1 MSVGVAIGVTFVIC
15 LLLGVPIATSMGLA
29 AVVAIVIADLPIT
42 FLIQVLFE
50 ALNSFPLIAI
60 PLFILAGGIME
71 RGGLSQ
77 RIVDIFMPLIGRA
90 YGGLAIVTILA
101 CMFFAAISGSG
112 PPTVAAIG
120 SIMIPS
126 MLRQG
131 YSANF
136 SGGVTASGGTLG
148 ILIPPSVPMII
159 YGVSSETSIPRLFAA
174 GIVPGIAVGLMLTV
188 TAYLLARR
196 AGYRSVDAR
205 VDIGA
210 FLVALRKG
218 VWALLAPIIILG
230 GIYSSVFTPTES
242 AVVAVVYGLLVSVFV
257 YREMTLEKLKET
269 FLFSATISGSV
280 LVIIATAT
288 IFGQILTLQNI
299 PQDMA
304 AWIADISDNKYVIL
318 FIICALLIFI
328 GMWMDTIAQ
337 IILLT
342 PVLLPVVKALG
353 VDPVHFGIIF
363 VICCEIGFLTPPLGV
378 NLFVAMRLT
387 GCSIESLSKSAL
399 PYVLVLML
407 AIILMVFFPAVT
419 LWMPRLIYGS

>member
-29 AVVAIVIADLPIT
+29 AVVAIMIADLPIT

-174 GIVPGIAVGLMLTV
+174 GIVPGVTVGLMLTV

-257 YREMTLEKLKET
+257 YREMTLEKLKDT

-304 AWIADISDNKYVIL
+304 AWIAGISDNKYVIL

-342 PVLLPVVKALG
+342 PVLLPVVTGLG

-363 VICCEIGFLTPPLGV
+363 VLCCEIGFLTPPLGV

-399 PYVLVLML
+399 PYVLVLIL
-407 AIILMVFFPAVT
+407 AIILMIFFPAVT

>member
-1 MSVGVAIGVTFVIC
+1 MSVGLAIALAFVASLV
-15 LLLGVPIATSMGLA
+15 LAVPIATAMGVA
-29 AVVAIVIADLPIT
+29 SIVAILVAGLPVT
-42 FLIQVLFE
+42 FLVQVMFE

-77 RIVDIFMPLIGRA
+77 RIVDIFMPLIGKTH
-90 YGGLAIVTILA
+90 GGLAIVTVLA

-126 MLRQG
+126 MIRQG
-131 YSANF
+131 YAPAF
-136 SGGVTASGGTLG
+136 AGGVTASGGTLG

-174 GIVPGIAVGLMLTV
+174 GIAPGIMVGGLLIGA
-188 TAYLLARR
+188 AYVLSRR
-196 AGYRSVDAR
+196 RGYRSAESVTDL
-205 VDIGA
+205 GA
-210 FLVALRKG
+210 FVRALRRG
-218 VWALLAPIIILG
+218 IWALLAPIIILG
-230 GIYSSVFTPTES
+230 GIYTSVFTPTES
-242 AVVAVVYGLLVSVFV
+242 AVVAVVYGLVVSTVI
-257 YREMTLEKLKET
+257 YREMDFAKLRET
-269 FLFSATISGSV
+269 FVFSATISGSV

-288 IFGQILTLQNI
+288 VFGQILTLQNI
-299 PQDMA
+299 PQDLA
-304 AWIADISDNKYVIL
+304 KWIASLSDNKHVIL
-318 FIICALLIFI
+318 FVIIAALIFI

-342 PVLLPVVKALG
+342 PVLLPVVKNLG

-363 VICCEIGFLTPPLGV
+363 VLCCEIGFLTPPLGV

-387 GCSIESLSKSAL
+387 GVSLESLSKSAL
-399 PYVLVLML
+399 PYVVVLIL
-407 AIILMVFFPAVT
+407 SVVIIVFFPQLA
-419 LWMPRLIYGS
+419 LGLPDLFYSR

>member
-1 MSVGVAIGVTFVIC
+1 MGISSIVAILV
-15 LLLGVPIATSMGLA
+15 
-29 AVVAIVIADLPIT
+29 ADLPVT
-42 FLIQVLFE
+42 FLVQVMFE

-77 RIVDIFMPLIGRA
+77 RIVDIFMPLIGKT
-90 YGGLAIVTILA
+90 YGGLAIVTVLA

-126 MLRQG
+126 MIRQG
-131 YSANF
+131 YSASF
-136 SGGVTASGGTLG
+136 AGGVTASGGTLG

-174 GIVPGIAVGLMLTV
+174 GILPGILVGALLIG
-188 TAYLLARR
+188 TAYALSRR
-196 AGYRSVDAR
+196 RGYRSTEDVRDF
-205 VDIGA
+205 GA
-210 FLVALRKG
+210 FLRALRRG
-218 VWALLAPIIILG
+218 FWALLAPIIILG
-230 GIYSSVFTPTES
+230 GIYTSVFTPTES
-242 AVVAVVYGLLVSVFV
+242 AVVAVVYGLFVSTVV
-257 YREMTLEKLKET
+257 YREMDFTKLRQT
-269 FLFSATISGSV
+269 FIFSATISGSV

-288 IFGQILTLQNI
+288 VFGQILTLQNI
-299 PQDMA
+299 PQDLA
-304 AWIADISDNKYVIL
+304 AWIASLSDNKYVIL
-318 FIICALLIFI
+318 FVIIAALIFI
-328 GMWMDTIAQ
+328 GMWIDTIAQ

-363 VICCEIGFLTPPLGV
+363 VLCCEIGFLTPPLGV

-387 GCSIESLSKSAL
+387 GVSIESLSKSAL
-399 PYVLVLML
+399 PYVAVLIVSVVL
-407 AIILMVFFPAVT
+407 IVFFPQLA
-419 LWMPRLIYGS
+419 LWLPNLFYAR

>member
-1 MSVGVAIGVTFVIC
+1 LSIGLAIGVTFVAA
-15 LLLGVPIATSMGLA
+15 LLLGVPIAIAMGLA
-29 AVVAIVIADLPIT
+29 SAVAIIIAGLPIT
-42 FLIQVLFE
+42 FLIQVMFE

-71 RGGLSQ
+71 RGGLSR
-77 RIVDIFMPLIGRA
+77 RIVDIFMPLIGRS
-90 YGGLAIVTILA
+90 YGGLAVVTILA

-126 MLRQG
+126 MLRHG
-131 YSANF
+131 YSPAF
-136 SGGVTASGGTLG
+136 AGGVTASGGTLG

-174 GIVPGIAVGLMLTV
+174 GIVPGLVVGLMLTL

-196 AGYRSVDAR
+196 AGYRSVDSR
-205 VDIGA
+205 VDFGA
-210 FLVALRKG
+210 FLVALRRG
-218 VWALLAPIIILG
+218 VWAILAPVIILG
-230 GIYSSVFTPTES
+230 GIYASVFTPTES
-242 AVVAVVYGLLVSVFV
+242 AVVAVVYGLLVSTFV
-257 YREMTLEKLKET
+257 YREMTFAKLQET
-269 FLFSATISGSV
+269 FLFTATISGSV

-299 PQDMA
+299 PQEMA
-304 AWIADISDNKYVIL
+304 AWIASLSDNKYVIL
-318 FIICALLIFI
+318 FIICAVLIFI

-342 PVLLPVVKALG
+342 PVLLPVVNALG
-353 VDPVHFGIIF
+353 VNPVHFGIIF
-363 VICCEIGFLTPPLGV
+363 VLCCEIGFLTPPLGV

-407 AIILMVFFPAVT
+407 AIVLMIFFPAIT
-419 LWMPRLIYGS
+419 LWVPNLIYGP

>member
-1 MSVGVAIGVTFVIC
+1 VSIGLAIGVTFVAA
-15 LLLGVPIATSMGLA
+15 LLLGVPIAIAMGLA
-29 AVVAIVIADLPIT
+29 SVVAIIIAGLPIT
-42 FLIQVLFE
+42 FLIQVMFE

-71 RGGLSQ
+71 RGGLSR
-77 RIVDIFMPLIGRA
+77 RIVDIFMPLIGRS

-131 YSANF
+131 YSPAF

-174 GIVPGIAVGLMLTV
+174 GIVPGLVVGFMLTL

-196 AGYRSVDAR
+196 AGYRSVDAQ
-205 VDIGA
+205 VDLGA
-210 FLVALRKG
+210 FVVALRRG
-218 VWALLAPIIILG
+218 IWALLAPIIILG
-230 GIYSSVFTPTES
+230 GIYASVFTPTES
-242 AVVAVVYGLLVSVFV
+242 AVVAVVYGLLVSTFV
-257 YREMTLEKLKET
+257 YREMTFTKLQET
-269 FLFSATISGSV
+269 FLFTATISGSV

-299 PQDMA
+299 PQEMA
-304 AWIADISDNKYVIL
+304 AWIASLSDNKYVIL
-318 FIICALLIFI
+318 FIICAVLIFI

-342 PVLLPVVKALG
+342 PVLLPVVNALG
-353 VDPVHFGIIF
+353 VNPVHFGIIF
-363 VICCEIGFLTPPLGV
+363 VLCCEIGFLTPPLGV

-407 AIILMVFFPAVT
+407 AIVLMIFFPGIT
-419 LWMPRLIYGS
+419 LWMPNLIYGS

>member
-1 MSVGVAIGVTFVIC
+1 MSVGVGIGVTFVIC

-29 AVVAIVIADLPIT
+29 AVVAIIIADLPIT
-42 FLIQVLFE
+42 FLVQVLFE

-77 RIVDIFMPLIGRA
+77 RIVEIFMPLIGRA

-174 GIVPGIAVGLMLTV
+174 GIVPGVVVGLMLTV

-257 YREMTLEKLKET
+257 YREMTLEKLKDT

-304 AWIADISDNKYVIL
+304 AWIAGISDNKYVIL

-342 PVLLPVVKALG
+342 PVLLPVVTGLG

-363 VICCEIGFLTPPLGV
+363 VLCCEIGFLTPPLGV

-399 PYVLVLML
+399 PYVLVLIV
-407 AIILMVFFPAVT
+407 AIILMIFFPAVT

>member
-1 MSVGVAIGVTFVIC
+1 MSVGLAIAVTFVAC
-15 LLLGVPIATSMGLA
+15 LLLAVPIATAMGISSI
-29 AVVAIVIADLPIT
+29 VAILVAGMPET
-42 FLIQVLFE
+42 FLVQVMFE

-77 RIVDIFMPLIGRA
+77 RIVDIFMPLIGKT
-90 YGGLAIVTILA
+90 YGGLAIVTVLA

-126 MLRQG
+126 MIRQG
-131 YSANF
+131 YSASF
-136 SGGVTASGGTLG
+136 AGGVTASGGTLG

-174 GIVPGIAVGLMLTV
+174 GILPGILVGALLIGM
-188 TAYLLARR
+188 AYALSRR
-196 AGYRSVDAR
+196 RGYRSAEATMDF
-205 VDIGA
+205 GA
-210 FLVALRKG
+210 FVRALRRG
-218 VWALLAPIIILG
+218 FWALLAPIIILG
-230 GIYSSVFTPTES
+230 GIYTSVFTPTES
-242 AVVAVVYGLLVSVFV
+242 AVVAVVYGLFVSTVV
-257 YREMTLEKLKET
+257 YREMDFAKLRQT
-269 FLFSATISGSV
+269 FIFSATISGSV

-288 IFGQILTLQNI
+288 VFGQILTLQNI
-299 PQDMA
+299 PQEMA
-304 AWIADISDNKYVIL
+304 AWIASLSDNKYVIL
-318 FIICALLIFI
+318 FVIIAALIFI

-363 VICCEIGFLTPPLGV
+363 VLCCEIGFLTPPLGV

-387 GCSIESLSKSAL
+387 GVSLESLSKSAL
-399 PYVLVLML
+399 PYVGVLIVSVVL
-407 AIILMVFFPAVT
+407 IVFFPQLA
-419 LWMPRLIYGS
+419 LWLPNLFYAR

>member
-1 MSVGVAIGVTFVIC
+1 MSVGAAIGITFVVC

-29 AVVAIVIADLPIT
+29 AVVAIIIADLPIT
-42 FLIQVLFE
+42 FLIQVMFE

-77 RIVDIFMPLIGRA
+77 RIVDIFMPLIGRT
-90 YGGLAIVTILA
+90 YGGLAIVTIMA

-136 SGGVTASGGTLG
+136 SGAVTASGGTLG

-174 GIVPGIAVGLMLTV
+174 GIVPGIAVGLMLTL

-196 AGYRSVDAR
+196 AGYRSADAR
-205 VDIGA
+205 IDVAA

-218 VWALLAPIIILG
+218 IWALLAPIIILG
-230 GIYSSVFTPTES
+230 GIYTSVFTPTES

-257 YREMTLEKLKET
+257 YREMTFKKLKET
-269 FLFSATISGSV
+269 FLFCATISGSV

-304 AWIADISDNKYVIL
+304 AWIAGISDNKYVIL
-318 FIICALLIFI
+318 FIICGLLIFV

-342 PVLLPVVKALG
+342 PVLLPVVHTLG

-363 VICCEIGFLTPPLGV
+363 VLCCEIGFLTPPLGV

-399 PYVLVLML
+399 PYVIVLML
-407 AIILMVFFPAVT
+407 AITIMIFFPAIT
-419 LWMPRLIYGS
+419 LWMPSLIYGS

>member
-1 MSVGVAIGVTFVIC
+1 MSIGLAIGVTFVAA
-15 LLLGVPIATSMGLA
+15 LLLGLPIAIAMGLA
-29 AVVAIVIADLPIT
+29 SAVAILIAGLPIT
-42 FLIQVLFE
+42 FLIQVMFE

-71 RGGLSQ
+71 RGGLSR
-77 RIVDIFMPLIGRA
+77 RIVDIFMPLIGRS

-131 YSANF
+131 YSPAF
-136 SGGVTASGGTLG
+136 AGGVTASGGTLG

-174 GIVPGIAVGLMLTV
+174 GIVPGLVVGLMLTL

-196 AGYRSVDAR
+196 AGYRSVDSR
-205 VDIGA
+205 VDLGA
-210 FLVALRKG
+210 FLVALRRG
-218 VWALLAPIIILG
+218 VWAILAPIIILG
-230 GIYSSVFTPTES
+230 GIYASVFTPTES
-242 AVVAVVYGLLVSVFV
+242 AVVAVVYGLLISTFV
-257 YREMTLEKLKET
+257 YREMTFAKLQDT
-269 FLFSATISGSV
+269 FLFTATISGSV

-299 PQDMA
+299 PQEMA
-304 AWIADISDNKYVIL
+304 AWIASLSDNKYVIL
-318 FIICALLIFI
+318 FIICAVLIFI

-342 PVLLPVVKALG
+342 PVLLPVVNALG
-353 VDPVHFGIIF
+353 VNPVHFGIIF
-363 VICCEIGFLTPPLGV
+363 VLCCEIGFLTPPLGV

-407 AIILMVFFPAVT
+407 AIVLMIFFPAIT
-419 LWMPRLIYGS
+419 LWVPNLIYGP

>member
-1 MSVGVAIGVTFVIC
+1 MSVGLAIAITFIAC
-15 LLLGVPIATSMGLA
+15 LLLAVPIATAMG
-29 AVVAIVIADLPIT
+29 VSSIVAMLVADLPAT
-42 FLIQVLFE
+42 FIVQVLFE

-77 RIVDIFMPLIGRA
+77 RIVDIFMPLIGRT

-126 MLRQG
+126 MVRQG
-131 YSANF
+131 YPAAF
-136 SGGVTASGGTLG
+136 AGGVTASGGTLG

-174 GIVPGIAVGLMLTV
+174 GILPGILVGALLIAV
-188 TAYLLARR
+188 AYLLSRR
-196 AGYRSVDAR
+196 SGYRSTEASVDL
-205 VDIGA
+205 GA
-210 FLVALRKG
+210 FLRALRRG
-218 VWALLAPIIILG
+218 IWALLAPIIILG
-230 GIYSSVFTPTES
+230 GIYASVFTPTES
-242 AVVAVVYGLLVSVFV
+242 AVVAVVYGLLVSTVV
-257 YREMTLEKLKET
+257 YREMDFAKLRET
-269 FLFSATISGSV
+269 FIFSATISGSV

-288 IFGQILTLQNI
+288 VFGQILTLQNI
-299 PQDMA
+299 PQDLA
-304 AWIADISDNKYVIL
+304 AWIASLSDNKYVIL
-318 FIICALLIFI
+318 FVIIAALIFI

-363 VICCEIGFLTPPLGV
+363 VLCCEIGFLTPPLGV

-387 GCSIESLSKSAL
+387 GSTLESLSKSAL
-399 PYVLVLML
+399 PYVGVL
-407 AIILMVFFPAVT
+407 ILSVVLLVFFPQLA
-419 LWMPRLIYGS
+419 LWLPNLFYAR

>member
-1 MSVGVAIGVTFVIC
+1 MTVGLAIGITFVAC
-15 LLLGVPIATSMGLA
+15 LLLGMPIAVAMGSA
-29 AVVAIVIADLPIT
+29 AVVAILIAGYPVT
-42 FLIQVLFE
+42 FLVQVMFE

-71 RGGLSQ
+71 KGGLSQ
-77 RIVDIFMPLIGRA
+77 RIVNIFMPLIGRA
-90 YGGLAIVTILA
+90 YGGLAVVTILA

-131 YSANF
+131 YSATF

-159 YGVSSETSIPRLFAA
+159 FGVSSDTSIPRLFAA
-174 GIVPGIAVGLMLTV
+174 GIVPGVVVGLMLTL

-196 AGYRSVDAR
+196 AGYRSPDEHVDFR
-205 VDIGA
+205 A
-210 FLVALRKG
+210 FLVALRHG
-218 VWALLAPIIILG
+218 FWALLAPIIILG
-230 GIYSSVFTPTES
+230 GIYASVFTPTES
-242 AVVAVVYGLLVSVFV
+242 AVVAVVYGLFVSTFIYREASLQKLREVFV
-257 YREMTLEKLKET
+257 FT
-269 FLFSATISGSV
+269 ATISGSV

-299 PQDMA
+299 PQDLGQ
-304 AWIADISDNKYVIL
+304 WIASLSDNKYVIL
-318 FIICALLIFI
+318 FIICAVLIFI

-342 PVLLPVVKALG
+342 PVLLPVVIGLG

-363 VICCEIGFLTPPLGV
+363 VLCCEIGFLTPPLGV

-399 PYVLVLML
+399 PYVAVLIA
-407 AIILMVFFPAVT
+407 AIIVMVFFPAIT
-419 LWMPRLIYGS
+419 LWVPQLIYG